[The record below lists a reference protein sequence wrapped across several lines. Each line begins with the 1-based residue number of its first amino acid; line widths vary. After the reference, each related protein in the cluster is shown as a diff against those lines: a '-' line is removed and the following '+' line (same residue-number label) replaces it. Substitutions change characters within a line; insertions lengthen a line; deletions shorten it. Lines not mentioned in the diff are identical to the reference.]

1 MAITISKSQI
11 QAALPKIAVGM
22 NQYLWLQRQVEKG
35 GKFYNDSEFQRK
47 YNHFYRVR
55 RGQDWRNIYYS
66 LMGKAIDEQL
76 PFETVIN
83 HIYTETGRVEA
94 SFASKLFA
102 TANPTFP
109 VIDSVVYGNLG
120 LITPGPNHPD
130 RIKVICQQYEI
141 LTNIFNDY
149 LTKEEGINLIAEF
162 DMAYP
167 YVKDRLTNQ
176 KKLDLVLWQN
186 R

>member
-1 MAITISKSQI
+1 MVITISKNQI
-11 QAALPKIAVGM
+11 QAALPKVVVGM
-22 NQYLWLQRQVEKG
+22 HQYLWLQSQVERG
-35 GKFYNDSEFQRK
+35 GEFYNDPLFQRK

-55 RGQDWRNIYYS
+55 RGQEWRKIYFS

-76 PFETVIN
+76 TFNKIIN
-83 HIYTETGRVEA
+83 HLYTETGRVEA
-94 SFASKLFA
+94 SFGSKLFA
-102 TANPTFP
+102 TANPAFP

-120 LITPGPNHPD
+120 LITPGPKHPD
-130 RIKVICQQYEI
+130 RISVICEQYEI
-141 LTNIFNDY
+141 LTKIFNDY
-149 LTKEEGINLIAEF
+149 LAKEEGKNLIAEF

-167 YVKDRLTNQ
+167 QVKEKLTNQ